1 MPVVGSASS
10 LPLKFVEAE
19 TFMLVA
25 RSGAASGVMVVFVLS
40 GIKALP

>member
-1 MPVVGSASS
+1 MPVAGSASS

-25 RSGAASGVMVVFVLS
+25 SSGAASGVIVVFVLS
-40 GIKALP
+40 GITALL